1 MNESFHMYEHVSSA
15 TFMNESCPTYGCVMS
30 HIWMSHVP
38 HMNESCHI
46 YKQVTNATFTNVHV
60 IYEWVL
66 SRAHVP
72 HTNESC
78 HTYEQV
84 ISRIWR
90 SAVIHTNE
98 SCHTWKW
105 VMSHTWMIKS
115 WMSHWRMSHAT
126 RMQGALSTY
135 EWGMPPIWMSH
146 VPCMKESRH
155 EYVWVM
161 SHIWISYA
169 RHMYEWFTSHVWRAH
184 LPHTNECCMHMD
196 SHVTHINESCH
207 TYETIMSYMWTLRV
221 VPCMQICDH
230 MHESCSVLHYVAVC
244 CSVLQCVAMRCSE
257 WLISHT
263 AYRVLHTW
271 CVAECCRCAPVC
283 CSEQVISNKNSNR
296 TNHVDHADCLF
307 VDQIMAICVNSL
319 QHTATHV
326 QHNNSYRTNY
336 ADCLFAVQI
345 RTSHREVGG
354 WGRDPKKCTGRG
366 WGMGSSTI

>member
-1 MNESFHMYEHVSSA
+1 MSLVKGPRSAYEWVMPHIRASDIPHMKECRHTYEW
-15 TFMNESCPTYGCVMS
+15 VMS
-30 HIWMSHVP
+30 HMEMSHVP
-38 HMNESCHI
+38 HMND
-46 YKQVTNATFTNVHV
+46 KVLNVT
-60 IYEWVL
+60 L
-66 SRAHVP
+66 
-72 HTNESC
+72 TNESC
-78 HTYEQV
+78 HTYAGRTFQIRMSHALAWV
-84 ISRIWR
+84 MSHVWR
-90 SAVIHTNE
+90 SVVTNMYE
-98 SCHTWKW
+98 SCHTYEW
-105 VMSHTWMIKS
+105 VISM
-115 WMSHWRMSHAT
+115 RAT
-126 RMQGALSTY
+126 CMNDSRHTY
-135 EWGMPPIWMSH
+135 EGL
-146 VPCMKESRH
+146 
-155 EYVWVM
+155 
-161 SHIWISYA
+161 
-169 RHMYEWFTSHVWRAH
+169 TS
-184 LPHTNECCMHMD
+184 LIQNECCMHMD